1 MKNEDLNE
9 IDDIFNSKKTSR
21 NSGINKDKNSSN
33 SKDKI
38 DCKDNK
44 DSKDLKSTSKSSKKS
59 SSRPSSNDKNDLN
72 SNKDNSKNNKNKTL
86 KRLNDDD
93 GFSDSRGTKNS
104 LVVFYLYMPHIFIF
118 MCIIY

>member
-33 SKDKI
+33 SKDKT
-38 DCKDNK
+38 DNK
-44 DSKDLKSTSKSSKKS
+44 DSKDLKSTSKSSSKKT

-104 LVVFYLYMPHIFIF
+104 LVVFYLYMSHIFIF
-118 MCIIY
+118 MYIKY